1 MQQYMQSNVK
11 KKYALSCS
19 LYDFSD
25 FLALERVK
33 NNFRNGLLIS
43 FLMIALKQV
52 HKIHI
57 LDDIKI
63 IFFSFSHQTYSER
76 AECRMSETESCNVR
90 ANCWEEIKGFSWHGC
105 VCVWGEERRKK
116 TERDGARIP
125 SSSSTTPLLLF
136 IYCSSVLAKKSE
148 NKSATFLGTFPY

>member
-1 MQQYMQSNVK
+1 MHILSKKSVEPSKRVADVVVYVVYCE

-33 NNFRNGLLIS
+33 NNFRNGLLIIS

-63 IFFSFSHQTYSER
+63 IFFSFSH
-76 AECRMSETESCNVR
+76 
-90 ANCWEEIKGFSWHGC
+90 
-105 VCVWGEERRKK
+105 
-116 TERDGARIP
+116 
-125 SSSSTTPLLLF
+125 
-136 IYCSSVLAKKSE
+136 
-148 NKSATFLGTFPY
+148 